1 MNASVDD
8 LRKAFA
14 RAVYFHSVGGILT
27 HNSGCLL
34 EGCLDLNIPVKVCA
48 PKITSRPISMPL
60 QDVDLTPLV
69 TPPYAGYAGYIV
81 DITHTNNYAPFE
93 GIQNGRIAYLNQND
107 VGIFSRIPDDQLM
120 FIAHAN
126 RFASR
131 GGLRRPI
138 AFGMSKGLIAATERR
153 KPFAQR
159 KDRALRSF
167 RASMNQSVRAALDIS
182 YVPLLE
188 RHLPIDRTI
197 YEPGPYLESML
208 EAPIC
213 LAYGGD
219 FYSPLME
226 NPFFAERE
234 KALAAM
240 HHFERFEKPAIV
252 MRWDSWR
259 LWESFTAG
267 CVTVHLDFQKYGFDL
282 PHLPE
287 PWVHY
292 APLDLD
298 NLAACV
304 EQLMDRRKEW
314 EQIGEAG
321 RAWAIAHYAPAPTA
335 MRALSTLLEC
345 GAKVAAP

>member
-1 MNASVDD
+1 MRNFRATLSQS
-8 LRKAFA
+8 LRA
-14 RAVYFHSVGGILT
+14 L
-27 HNSGCLL
+27 
-34 EGCLDLNIPVKVCA
+34 LDLAYVPALARRVALDARLRA
-48 PKITSRPISMPL
+48 P
-60 QDVDLTPLV
+60 
-69 TPPYAGYAGYIV
+69 
-81 DITHTNNYAPFE
+81 E
-93 GIQNGRIAYLNQND
+93 AYL
-107 VGIFSRIPDDQLM
+107 
-120 FIAHAN
+120 
-126 RFASR
+126 
-131 GGLRRPI
+131 
-138 AFGMSKGLIAATERR
+138 E
-153 KPFAQR
+153 
-159 KDRALRSF
+159 ALL
-167 RASMNQSVRAALDIS
+167 NTTV
-182 YVPLLE
+182 
-188 RHLPIDRTI
+188 
-197 YEPGPYLESML
+197 
-208 EAPIC
+208 C